1 MPSEPLRILLVDDH
15 PLVRNGLRA
24 LLSSMTEMMVVGE
37 ATNGEEAI
45 IQAAELQPDIILMDL
60 HMPGLNGIEATRRI
74 LQVSPRIGILVLT
87 MLEDDASVFAAMRAG
102 ARGYLLKGAD
112 QADVLRAIRVVAHGE
127 AIFSPSI
134 AQRLM
139 QYFAN
144 MQPMLPKAAF
154 PDLTDREREILG
166 LTAPRPSCVPSKLD
180 WGRDRQC
187 CLPCPLKRNA
197 FSWLLLRVERANLM
211 LLSKHASVQKAGV
224 AMLTPIS
231 AFSAAPARAYCFAIS
246 TCLVPGST
254 KQTVPESR
262 IIGAVFPSRWYIIGR
277 VAGAISPKTAP
288 IIQLDR

>member
-1 MPSEPLRILLVDDH
+1 MSNEPLRILLVDDH
-15 PLVRNGLRA
+15 PLIRNGLRA
-24 LLSSMTEMMVVGE
+24 LLSSMTEMTVVGE

-74 LQVSPRIGILVLT
+74 LPASPRTGILVLT

-144 MQPMLPKAAF
+144 MQPILPKAAF

-166 LTAPRPSCVPSKLD
+166 WIALGKS
-180 WGRDRQC
+180 
-187 CLPCPLKRNA
+187 NA
-197 FSWLLLRVERANLM
+197 EIAEE
-211 LLSKHASVQKAGV
+211 
-224 AMLTPIS
+224 
-231 AFSAAPARAYCFAIS
+231 
-246 TCLVPGST
+246 LVL
-254 KQTVPESR
+254 
-262 IIGAVFPSRWYIIGR
+262 
-277 VAGAISPKTAP
+277 SPKTVSNHVST
-288 IIQLDR
+288 IFSKLQVVDRAQAVLRARQAGLG